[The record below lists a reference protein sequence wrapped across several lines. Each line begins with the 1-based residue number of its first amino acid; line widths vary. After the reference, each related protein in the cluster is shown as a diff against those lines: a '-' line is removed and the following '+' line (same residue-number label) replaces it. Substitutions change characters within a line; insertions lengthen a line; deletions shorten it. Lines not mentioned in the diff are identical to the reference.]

1 MSTSEH
7 NNIRPRSR
15 SPPNDFSD
23 VPRQKFAIGDHVKFV
38 VHDTAKQ
45 DTTEQDNPK
54 QDAAEQKTVE
64 HDISEHNAAVQG
76 TEEVRIQLSEV
87 DLSEKPSAASTLLR
101 SCQALKLHLR
111 RLIDLDDRYR
121 AIENPWHGPS
131 NPMILGWAVQTRYH
145 VQSVLT
151 TLDQHIGSSLRDN
164 EVDHFTFYPR
174 ESELTTLIRAIE
186 RLEVQP
192 DRLVGLEQVESAPW
206 TTVVLSQ
213 LQRQLEGL
221 TVRLLD
227 HMGPV
232 GGRDGQREW

>member
-23 VPRQKFAIGDHVKFV
+23 APRQKFAIGDQVKFV

-45 DTTEQDNPK
+45 DTTEQNDPK
-54 QDAAEQKTVE
+54 QDTTEQRTVE
-64 HDISEHNAAVQG
+64 HDTSEHNAAVQG

-87 DLSEKPSAASTLLR
+87 DLSEKLSAASTLLQ
-101 SCQALKLHLR
+101 SCQPLKLHLR
-111 RLIDLDDRYR
+111 RLIDLDERNR
-121 AIENPWHGPS
+121 ATENPWHGPS

-151 TLDQHIGSSLRDN
+151 TLDRHMGSSLRDK
-164 EVDHFTFYPR
+164 EVDHFTFFPR
-174 ESELTTLIRAIE
+174 ESELTTLIKAIE
-186 RLEVQP
+186 RLEAQP
-192 DRLVGLEQVESAPW
+192 ERLVGLEQVESAPW
-206 TTVVLSQ
+206 NTVVLSQ
-213 LQRQLEGL
+213 LERQLEGL
-221 TVRLLD
+221 IVRLLD